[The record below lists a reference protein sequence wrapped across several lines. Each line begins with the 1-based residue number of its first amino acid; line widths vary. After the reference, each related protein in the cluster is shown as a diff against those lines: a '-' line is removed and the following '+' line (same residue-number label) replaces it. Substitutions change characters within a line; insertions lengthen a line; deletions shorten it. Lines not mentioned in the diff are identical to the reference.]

1 MSDGGIYLES
11 FKSSFAALIFADI
24 ADGSHIMQSVGELY
38 NNNSD
43 IIRHREEHLAD
54 IFRLRLCLCLG
65 RHFSEL
71 CHAVN

>member
-11 FKSSFAALIFADI
+11 FKGCFAALLFADI

-71 CHAVN
+71 CHAVD